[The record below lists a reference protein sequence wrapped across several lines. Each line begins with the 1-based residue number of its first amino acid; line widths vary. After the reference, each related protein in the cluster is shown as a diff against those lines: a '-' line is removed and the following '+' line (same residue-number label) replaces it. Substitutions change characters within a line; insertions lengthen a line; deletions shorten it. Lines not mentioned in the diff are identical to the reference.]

1 MISIKGLSFYYGK
14 KEIFSN
20 YNLIIPDGEVCLITG
35 VNGVGKTTL
44 LRLIAGVLR
53 PKSGKINFDIESEAD
68 PRQKIGFIS
77 DQLSLY

>member
-1 MISIKGLSFYYGK
+1 MISVKELTFYYGK

-20 YNLIIPDGEVCLITG
+20 YNLFIPNGEVCLITG

-53 PKSGKINFDIESEAD
+53 AKSGEVKFDIE
-68 PRQKIGFIS
+68 
-77 DQLSLY
+77 